1 MARHYTFN
9 RKNILTVNVDYSY
22 NHKWG
27 KIACHI
33 EDYDN
38 IWQTRSLFGK
48 LLKLLFIG
56 HNFEIIVFNYDV
68 KLAFLFSLFHHLYPY
83 KGKLKRCI
91 FVTLL
96 IDVSMFSIKN
106 VHRYIFYYIFVRL
119 QDRIIIHTREEKII
133 YSESFKIRL
142 KNKFIF
148 IPYFSYEDNSILN
161 SQMDR
166 GDYVICPG
174 NHRDIDTF
182 AKAISFLNKY
192 KGIVIGGERDRL
204 KWENYNGKKIK
215 FIFNIPYE
223 KYKQLIANARLLVV
237 PLKKE
242 KNMRSLGIIA
252 TFQAVSLCVPVIVP
266 STFHLKD
273 YFSNKEILFYDPG
286 NYKSLAE
293 AIQQSF
299 ADKHLSDMKVKK
311 AKQKLDKYYT
321 NENFLKNLANVC
333 KV

>member
-1 MARHYTFN
+1 MNRHFLFN
-9 RKNILTVNVDYSY
+9 RKNILTVNSDYSY
-22 NHKWG
+22 NQRWG
-27 KIACHI
+27 KIACYI

-48 LLKLLFIG
+48 LLKLLFMRN
-56 HNFEIIVFNYDV
+56 NFEIIVFNYDV
-68 KLAFLFSLFHHLYPY
+68 KLAFLFSLFHHICPY
-83 KGKLKRCI
+83 KGKLKKCI

-96 IDVSMFSIKN
+96 IDVSIFNIKN
-106 VHRYIFYYIFVRL
+106 VHKYIFYFIFVRL
-119 QDRIIIHTREEKII
+119 QDRIIIHTKEEKFI
-133 YSESFKIRL
+133 YSDTFKLGL
-142 KNKFIF
+142 KRKFIF
-148 IPYFSYEDNSILN
+148 IPYFSYRNNTILN
-161 SQMDR
+161 YKRER

-174 NHRDIDTF
+174 NHRDLDTF

-192 KGIVIGGERDRL
+192 QGIVIGGEGDRF
-204 KWENYNGKKIK
+204 KWGSYQGNNIDL
-215 FIFNIPYE
+215 FFNISYE
-223 KYKQLIANARLLVV
+223 KYVQLIANAGLLVV
-237 PLKKE
+237 PFKEE
-242 KNMRSLGIIA
+242 KNRRSLGIIA
-252 TFQAVSLCVPVIVP
+252 TFQAVSFGVPVVV
-266 STFHLKD
+266 SNTFHLKD

-299 ADKHLSDMKVKK
+299 TDKHLSDLKVKK